1 MKLIDLLRT
10 LIVDKRS
17 RTCRSRFFF
26 EHRQIIEKS
35 CLPYSCAR
43 AVRVVHRHFCAIHD
57 CSIVQNIKRSISF
70 WFFPPHA
77 LCCCHR
83 NSLPRP
89 YRPERE
95 VAVTEET
102 SPFAPS
108 FRRRRNGRDF
118 GYVDYRN
125 AGIVNVPVYRIL
137 IWMRLHD
144 LLLD

>member
-1 MKLIDLLRT
+1 MQIPFFSNIGRLSKKAVCRILALVLSASCID
-10 LIVDKRS
+10 IS
-17 RTCRSRFFF
+17 AQSM
-26 EHRQIIEKS
+26 I
-35 CLPYSCAR
+35 
-43 AVRVVHRHFCAIHD
+43 AVL
-57 CSIVQNIKRSISF
+57 SKTPSVQFPSG
-70 WFFPPHA
+70 FFPPHA
-77 LCCCHR
+77 LCRCHR
-83 NSLPRP
+83 NSLPHP

-102 SPFAPS
+102 SPFALP
-108 FRRRRNGRDF
+108 FCRRRNGRDF

>member
-1 MKLIDLLRT
+1 MQIPSFSNIGRLSKKVVCRILALVLSASCIDISAQSMIAALSKT
-10 LIVDKRS
+10 PSVQFPS
-17 RTCRSRFFF
+17 GFF
-26 EHRQIIEKS
+26 
-35 CLPYSCAR
+35 L
-43 AVRVVHRHFCAIHD
+43 
-57 CSIVQNIKRSISF
+57 
-70 WFFPPHA
+70 PHA

-89 YRPERE
+89 FRPERE
-95 VAVTEET
+95 VAVAEET
-102 SPFAPS
+102 SLFASP